1 MAPFTEKA
9 IMDAFVGL
17 LDQMPLDKITVR
29 DIITE
34 CRISRNTFYY
44 HYGDI
49 YALLEAL
56 FKQEI
61 QKLQEK
67 HHPGD
72 TWYDD
77 LRTIFTYISQNRKR
91 VYHIYHSINH
101 SILTQYLFQATEEL
115 FLEYVR
121 EASEGLDTSEED
133 LRFIC
138 FSYQSMFVGML
149 LDWLRRSMKGE
160 PLDFLERAHR
170 LMLGNTRRML
180 EANAGNKTPQKSA
193 NQAEPAEN

>member
-1 MAPFTEKA
+1 MAQFTEKA
-9 IMDAFVGL
+9 IMDTFVRL
-17 LDQMPLDKITVR
+17 LDQMPLDKISVR
-29 DIITE
+29 DIIVE
-34 CRISRNTFYY
+34 CGISRNTFYY

-61 QKLQEK
+61 QTLQAK
-67 HHPGD
+67 HRPGD

-77 LRTIFTYISQNRKR
+77 LRAIFAHVSRNRKR

-101 SILTQYLFQATEEL
+101 AILTQYMFQVTEGL
-115 FLEYVR
+115 FLEYIR
-121 EASEGLDTSEED
+121 EAAKGLDASEED

-149 LDWLRRSMKGE
+149 LDWLRRGMKGE
-160 PLDFLERAHR
+160 PMDFLERAQR
-170 LMLGNTRRML
+170 LLLGNTRRML
-180 EANAGNKTPQKSA
+180 EANARNKTA
-193 NQAEPAEN
+193 NQVEAEEN

>member
-1 MAPFTEKA
+1 MAQFTEKA
-9 IMDAFVGL
+9 IMDTFVRL
-17 LDQMPLDKITVR
+17 LDQMPLDKISVR
-29 DIITE
+29 DIIVE
-34 CRISRNTFYY
+34 CGISRNTFYY

-61 QKLQEK
+61 QTLQAK
-67 HHPGD
+67 HRPGD

-77 LRTIFTYISQNRKR
+77 LRAIFAHVSRNRKR

-101 SILTQYLFQATEEL
+101 AILTQYMFQVTESL

-121 EASEGLDTSEED
+121 EAAEGLDASEED

-149 LDWLRRSMKGE
+149 LDWLRRGMKGE
-160 PLDFLERAHR
+160 PMDFLERAQR
-170 LMLGNTRRML
+170 LLLGNTRRML
-180 EANAGNKTPQKSA
+180 EANAGNKAA
-193 NQAEPAEN
+193 NQVEAEEN